1 MNLSRAVACK
11 PVYMC
16 IYKYMYI
23 YIYLY
28 IYKYIYVYKYRYIY
42 IYIMCIYICIYII
55 LCIYTY
61 IYISYLTKMV
71 GLVQKWAPQN
81 RLPLVGNFHGQSS
94 DSPCAVALLPGHWHR
109 CQAGLTW
116 FWYIDGN
123 SIDLYRC
130 KLMIEDGDGYRWIL
144 I

>member
-1 MNLSRAVACK
+1 MYICRCVCIYIYTYMYIYMYIYIYFFFPGHVSLSRAVACK

-23 YIYLY
+23 YISVNIYILCVY
-28 IYKYIYVYKYRYIY
+28 IYCV
-42 IYIMCIYICIYII
+42 
-55 LCIYTY
+55 YTY
-61 IYISYLTKMV
+61 LSYFTKIV

-116 FWYIDGN
+116 FWYRWEFYR
-123 SIDLYRC
+123 SI
-130 KLMIEDGDGYRWIL
+130 
-144 I
+144 